1 MRLIPNGGTG
11 GGGGGSP
18 TGPAGGDLAATYPN
32 PNVAAVHE
40 TGGPTQL
47 TIGAIADGQVVT
59 RSGTALI
66 GVNASGAPTGPAGGD
81 LGGTYPN
88 PVVDAVH
95 TGATQ
100 LTIGTI
106 NDGEVLVRSGT
117 TIVSSPEAFP
127 PSGAAGGD
135 LSGTYPSP
143 TVAKIQGVAVDTT
156 APTANQVLE
165 YNSGTSKWTPTAL
178 PAALPPNGSATGDLG
193 GTYPAPTVAAIHET
207 SGPTQ
212 LVIGAIANSQML
224 VRSGATLIGQA
235 VPAALPPSGAAA
247 GDLSGTYPNP
257 VVAKI
262 QGIGIDTAVPTN
274 GQVLEYNSGT
284 TKWTPAALP
293 AALPPNG
300 SATGDLGGTYPA
312 PTVAAIHETS
322 GPTKLTIG
330 SVADT
335 QMLVRSGTNL
345 IGTAVPTALPPNGSA
360 SGDLGGTYPSPTVAA
375 IHETSGP
382 TKLTIGAVA
391 DTQMLVRS
399 GTTLVGAAVPTALPP
414 NGAAGGDLSGTY
426 PNPTV
431 AKIQGVSIDTTA
443 PTNGQVLEYNSGTT
457 KWAPTNLPA
466 ALPPNG
472 AASGDLSGTYPGP
485 TVAKIQGTA
494 VSSSAPTT
502 GQLMQYNGTN
512 WVPVTRNVNTSAPLT
527 GGGSLAADLTLG
539 LTGNLRQNAVTVT
552 NAASPYTPLT
562 TDMLIC
568 ADVSAGA
575 LTINLPTAASM
586 TGFFNLW
593 DFKNNANVNN
603 ITLVPNGTDKI
614 NGLNANLVLT
624 SQGGRWMLMSGG
636 ATPGW
641 FVGGM

>member
-117 TIVSSPEAFP
+117 TIVSSPE
-127 PSGAAGGD
+127 
-135 LSGTYPSP
+135 
-143 TVAKIQGVAVDTT
+143 
-156 APTANQVLE
+156 
-165 YNSGTSKWTPTAL
+165 
-178 PAALPPNGSATGDLG
+178 
-193 GTYPAPTVAAIHET
+193 
-207 SGPTQ
+207 
-212 LVIGAIANSQML
+212 
-224 VRSGATLIGQA
+224 
-235 VPAALPPSGAAA
+235 ALPPSGAAA